1 MQVESEQ
8 ASGTVGQHLVNARG
22 AFSGEKKLSNQS
34 SRLFAL
40 LVRLLGLLAVVLV
53 LRYCIPATLE
63 EIQYRLTRG
72 RQRAEFETSGAALQ
86 QLELR
91 RLSAAFQLVSQ
102 RVGPTVVHI
111 DTSRRDSHLVSTGQ
125 DRQSSGSDVRQ
136 KTTDEATDDD
146 QEPERGQEQG
156 SGVVVDAA
164 GFVVTNYHVVASA
177 DAIDVTLSDG
187 RRVPG
192 ALVGF
197 DWLTDVAVLKI
208 DVPRL
213 MAAQWGDS
221 DRLREGALVWALGT
235 PYGLKPSITSG
246 IISAKSLAGVAG
258 SVYQDYLQTD
268 AAINPGSSGGPLVD
282 AEGKVVGINTAIIGE
297 SYRGIS
303 FAVPSNIA
311 RGIYE
316 RIRKEGRVDRGW
328 LGVELSD
335 VSTGK
340 ARQMGLAEPA
350 GALVI
355 GVGIRAAN
363 GSSPATEAGVQIG
376 DVIVRWDQKPV
387 DRKET
392 LIRQVAQSPIGSS
405 VQMDVIRQGHRLTL
419 PITVGKAEV
428 SLLMGQ
434 R

>member
-1 MQVESEQ
+1 MQVESKQ
-8 ASGTVGQHLVNARG
+8 ASGPVGQHRVNGRG

-34 SRLFAL
+34 SRLLAL
-40 LVRLLGLLAVVLV
+40 LVRVLGVLAVVLV

-72 RQRAEFETSGAALQ
+72 RQRAEYETSGAALQ
-86 QLELR
+86 RLELH
-91 RLSAAFQLVSQ
+91 RLSAVSQLVSQ

-111 DTSRRDSHLVSTGQ
+111 DAERGDSHLISTGQ
-125 DRQSSGSDVRQ
+125 DRQSSGSDLRQ
-136 KTTDEATDDD
+136 ESADDD
-146 QEPERGQEQG
+146 QEPGRSQEQG

-192 ALVGF
+192 AIVGF

-208 DVPRL
+208 DVPHL

-282 AEGKVVGINTAIIGE
+282 VEGKVVGINTAIIGE

-335 VSTGK
+335 VSTDQ
-340 ARQMGLAEPA
+340 ARHLGLAEPA

-355 GVGIRAAN
+355 GVGYRDAN

-376 DVIVRWDQKPV
+376 DVIVRWDATPV

-392 LIRQVAQSPIGSS
+392 LIRQVAQSPIGASI
-405 VQMDVIRQGHRLTL
+405 QMEIIRRGHRLTL

-428 SLLMGQ
+428 ARLMGQ